1 MLARGNAK
9 EGVGWSVRPAEKCGR
24 LFHDSALYM
33 AHDQIPVGREHSR
46 ARGISER
53 HFDFMMRTFCVHYI
67 ILMSLFNS
75 LTGLVLLCM
84 YERNANAKKILL
96 TIQIRCSTLS

>member
-33 AHDQIPVGREHSR
+33 AHDQIPVGQEHSR
-46 ARGISER
+46 ARGYQKG
-53 HFDFMMRTFCVHYI
+53 T
-67 ILMSLFNS
+67 
-75 LTGLVLLCM
+75 LTL
-84 YERNANAKKILL
+84 
-96 TIQIRCSTLS
+96 